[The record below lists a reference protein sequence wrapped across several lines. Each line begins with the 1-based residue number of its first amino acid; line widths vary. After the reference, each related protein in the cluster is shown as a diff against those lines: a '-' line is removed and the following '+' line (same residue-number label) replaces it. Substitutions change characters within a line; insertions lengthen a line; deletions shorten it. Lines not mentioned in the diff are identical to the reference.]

1 MALTPK
7 QEKFCREVAS
17 GKDYTTAY
25 LNSYDWNGSKQGA
38 ANEAMILANKKE
50 IQDKIT
56 TLIKPIEIQAQT
68 KGISETERIKRIL
81 WEEIENARQ
90 QQDHAAIARY
100 TDQLNKLN
108 NAYKDN
114 SIVDNDNS
122 LDNMDTSKLLK
133 LVGTA

>member
-17 GKDYTTAY
+17 GKSYLDAY
-25 LNSYDWNGSKQGA
+25 LTSYDWNGSKQGA
-38 ANEAMILANKKE
+38 SIEATKLANREE
-50 IQDKIT
+50 IQEKIQALT
-56 TLIKPIEIQAQT
+56 KPIEIQAQRT
-68 KGISETERIKRIL
+68 AFSETEKIKQIL

-108 NAYKDN
+108 NAYKD
-114 SIVDNDNS
+114 STPVDNDNS
-122 LDNMDTSKLLK
+122 LDNIDTSKLLK
-133 LVGTA
+133 FVSTA

>member
-56 TLIKPIEIQAQT
+56 TLIKPIEIQAQRQ
-68 KGISETERIKRIL
+68 GISETERIKEIL
-81 WEEIENARQ
+81 WEELQNARN
-90 QQDHAAIARY
+90 QQDHAAVSRYIAEI
-100 TDQLNKLN
+100 NKLN
-108 NAYKDN
+108 GAYKDN
-114 SIVDNDNS
+114 NINDDTNS

>member
-1 MALTPK
+1 MGLTPK

-50 IQDKIT
+50 IQEKIA
-56 TLIKPIEIQAQT
+56 TLIKPMEIQAQR
-68 KGISETERIKRIL
+68 KGITETERIKEIL
-81 WEEIENARQ
+81 WEELQNARE
-90 QQDHAAIARY
+90 QQDHAAVSRYIAEI
-100 TDQLNKLN
+100 NKLN
-108 NAYKDN
+108 GAYKDT
-114 SIVDNDNS
+114 IQENDNS
-122 LDNMDTSKLLK
+122 LDNLDTSKLLK